1 MNGSIWLGWVL
12 VGVLAVLSIVLLMGK
27 GSFLIAGYNVTCKQE
42 KEKYDVKKLCR
53 VMGAG
58 FGIITIIT
66 AVNISYEFKLPVGIR
81 WLIPWGYL
89 IVIATIAVLGNT
101 ICKKR

>member
-1 MNGSIWLGWVL
+1 MNGPIWLGWVI
-12 VGVLAVLSIVLLMGK
+12 VGALAVLSIVWLMGK
-27 GSFLIAGYNVTCKQE
+27 GSFLIAGYNTSNEGV

-58 FGIITIIT
+58 FGIITIIS
-66 AVNISYEFKLPVGIR
+66 AVNLSYEFKLPTSLQ
-81 WLIPWGYL
+81 WLIPWGYF
-89 IVIATIAVLGNT
+89 IVITVVAVLGNT